1 MSNGTTPV
9 NIKKD
14 PGAPNGLSSSLET
27 GSSVHLSSFS
37 LPRDLSLGGSLRGG
51 RGGGGGAVGKKV
63 FVPNLNAV
71 RNKNT

>member
-14 PGAPNGLSSSLET
+14 PGAPNGLSSTLDT

-37 LPRDLSLGGSLRGG
+37 LPRDLSLGGSLRG
-51 RGGGGGAVGKKV
+51 RGGAVNKKV